1 MSSPI
6 HSGVDSRFVFWN
18 DISADH
24 TIGTMPNTTIRATA
38 GNANAQPATWS
49 DRMIRRTFTLT
60 SRASVAP
67 HG

>member
-24 TIGTMPNTTIRATA
+24 TIGTMPNATISATA
-38 GNANAQPATWS
+38 GNANAQPTTWS
-49 DRMIRRTFTLT
+49 DRMIRRTFTP
-60 SRASVAP
+60 SGASVAP